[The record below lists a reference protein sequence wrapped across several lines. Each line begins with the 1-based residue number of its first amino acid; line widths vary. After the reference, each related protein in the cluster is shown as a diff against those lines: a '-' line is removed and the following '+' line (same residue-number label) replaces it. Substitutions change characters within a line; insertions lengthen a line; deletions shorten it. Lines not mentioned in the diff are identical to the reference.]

1 MEKSEKIETALNMLN
16 NNLINKYPKFFKIY
30 PFSTENLSV
39 WMSLFDF
46 TNKTF
51 LTVGSSCDQV
61 INASYLGSNQQTVI
75 DINPFAKEYF
85 YLKKAGIM
93 ALNRSDYLIFFCLYN
108 YGRNENMN
116 VFNSS
121 SFEKMTP
128 FLIKYDY
135 NSYLFWKI
143 IFEQY
148 NGKTIK
154 KNLFLSDEE
163 RCCPTIQK
171 MNLYLN
177 DDNAYL
183 KTKKALQ
190 NLNVEFF
197 EADIY
202 QYDKWKNYDNIN
214 LSNLG
219 QYASNMEELYK
230 YRDFVCNLINH
241 LNIDGSILVTYLF
254 GTTKNDLSPIND
266 CSFISPIYNL
276 PSTIELFQNYAV
288 KIFEIS
294 SVKELVLGDRNSP
307 DKVMILRKK

>member
-93 ALNRSDYLIFFCLYN
+93 ALNRSDYLNFFCLYN